1 MNEPFVNLNLIGVIA
16 MTTCIVAVPFWLLG
30 AISGKLFLSMI
41 VFFVGMVW
49 LSNRADEGL

>member
-1 MNEPFVNLNLIGVIA
+1 MNEPFVNLNLIGVSA
-16 MTTCIVAVPFWLLG
+16 MTLCIGALPWWLLG